1 MPRDGN
7 GRIQAVRA
15 GTTTTRICHD
25 EVTPVGF
32 VCIQSSHL
40 TCWPWKRLLWIVCGP
55 QQAQKTVRAAR
66 AVRRLGS
73 SDDSASG
80 RGRRVRLRIVDLLT
94 EMLKGISEERGAVA

>member
-1 MPRDGN
+1 MKLHRLALCAFNRAISRVGPGN
-7 GRIQAVRA
+7 
-15 GTTTTRICHD
+15 D
-25 EVTPVGF
+25 
-32 VCIQSSHL
+32 S
-40 TCWPWKRLLWIVCGP
+40 RLLWIVCGP